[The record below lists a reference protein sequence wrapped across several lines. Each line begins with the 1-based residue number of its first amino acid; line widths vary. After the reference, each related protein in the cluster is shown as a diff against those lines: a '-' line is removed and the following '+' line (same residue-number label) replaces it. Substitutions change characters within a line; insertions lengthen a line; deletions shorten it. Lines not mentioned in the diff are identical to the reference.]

1 MIKRPVPESVGEGS
15 VCTWRE
21 NDSESYRYGD
31 LCREILSPGAL
42 GAMDQLR
49 DEILTIYDLPE
60 LLDTRL
66 PVPERVLHAD
76 KLRSRLQRVVK
87 LLPPGVS
94 PMPNEVFT
102 AIEFLVYEVH
112 ERPVRIGEAI
122 VRLELLAEEIRG
134 RPLLHDLVTGR
145 AN

>member
-1 MIKRPVPESVGEGS
+1 MASQYS
-15 VCTWRE
+15 
-21 NDSESYRYGD
+21 NNASSYLFEE
-31 LCREILSPGAL
+31 LCKDVLSPGAV

-49 DEILTIYDLPE
+49 DEILLIYGLPE

-66 PVPERVLHAD
+66 PADERSDHEE
-76 KLRSRLQRVVK
+76 KLRTRLQRVIR
-87 LLPPGVS
+87 LLPAGIS

-102 AIEFLVYEVH
+102 AIEFLCYEVH
-112 ERPVRIGEAI
+112 ERPIRIGEAI
-122 VRLELLAEEIRG
+122 IRLELLAAEIRD

>member
-1 MIKRPVPESVGEGS
+1 VSARRDNMD
-15 VCTWRE
+15 
-21 NDSESYRYGD
+21 NSYPFAD
-31 LCREILSPGAL
+31 LCKEILSPGAL
-42 GAMDQLR
+42 GTLEQLR
-49 DEILTIYDLPE
+49 DEILNIYSLPK

-66 PVPERVLHAD
+66 PAADRQYHAD
-76 KLRSRLQRVVK
+76 KLRTRLQRVVK

-112 ERPVRIGEAI
+112 ERPILIGEAI
-122 VRLELLAEEIRG
+122 LRLELLADEIRG
-134 RPLLHDLVTGR
+134 RPLLHDLVIGR

>member
-1 MIKRPVPESVGEGS
+1 VSTGYNGS
-15 VCTWRE
+15 H
-21 NDSESYRYGD
+21 ESYRFED
-31 LCREILSPGAL
+31 LCKEVLSPGAV

-66 PVPERVLHAD
+66 PVLERVSHAE
-76 KLRSRLQRVVK
+76 KLRTRLQRVVR
-87 LLPPGVS
+87 LLPAGVS

-112 ERPVRIGEAI
+112 ERPIRIGEAI
-122 VRLELLAEEIRG
+122 IRLELLAAEIRE

>member
-1 MIKRPVPESVGEGS
+1 MTNGRQNPA
-15 VCTWRE
+15 
-21 NDSESYRYGD
+21 DSYLFED
-31 LCREILSPGAL
+31 LCKEVLSPGAV

-49 DEILTIYDLPE
+49 DEILMIYDLPE

-66 PVPERVLHAD
+66 PVEERITHAD
-76 KLRSRLQRVVK
+76 KLRTRLQRVVR
-87 LLPPGVS
+87 LLPAGVS

-112 ERPVRIGEAI
+112 ERPIRIGEAI
-122 VRLELLAEEIRG
+122 VRLELLADEIRG

>member
-1 MIKRPVPESVGEGS
+1 MSTGCNGS
-15 VCTWRE
+15 GK
-21 NDSESYRYGD
+21 SYLFED
-31 LCREILSPGAL
+31 LCKEVLSPGAV

-49 DEILTIYDLPE
+49 DEILMIYDLPE
-60 LLDTRL
+60 LLDTQL
-66 PVPERVLHAD
+66 PVLERVSHAE
-76 KLRSRLQRVVK
+76 KLRTRLQRVVR
-87 LLPPGVS
+87 LLPAGVS

-112 ERPVRIGEAI
+112 ERPIRIGEAI
-122 VRLELLAEEIRG
+122 VRLELLAAEIRE

>member
-1 MIKRPVPESVGEGS
+1 MSTGYNGS
-15 VCTWRE
+15 
-21 NDSESYRYGD
+21 NESYLFED
-31 LCREILSPGAL
+31 LCNEVLSPGAV

-49 DEILTIYDLPE
+49 EEILMIYDLPE

-66 PVPERVLHAD
+66 PVMERVTHAE
-76 KLRSRLQRVVK
+76 KLRTRLQRVVR
-87 LLPPGVS
+87 LLPAGVS

-112 ERPVRIGEAI
+112 QRPIRIGEAI
-122 VRLELLAEEIRG
+122 VRLELLAAEIRE